1 MILKVF
7 RCLFF
12 IGTKIIKPFSIK
24 RKKKLNHLTK
34 ALIKT
39 EKNHIKKSSFFKNIK
54 IKKYWFSRKKRKIQ
68 INLQ

>member
-1 MILKVF
+1 MS
-7 RCLFF
+7 LFYRDKNNKAF
-12 IGTKIIKPFSIK
+12 LNQK
-24 RKKKLNHLTK
+24 KKKLNHLTK